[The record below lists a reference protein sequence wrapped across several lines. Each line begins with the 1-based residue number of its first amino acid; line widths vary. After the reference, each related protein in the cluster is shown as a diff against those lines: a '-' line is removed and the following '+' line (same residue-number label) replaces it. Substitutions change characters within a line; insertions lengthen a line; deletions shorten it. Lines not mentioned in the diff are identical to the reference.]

1 MDLTGNQFFMASQMP
16 TLGGDMIIN
25 PNSKLDDGVI
35 NVQIVDHAN
44 AFAFTKLLLDVETG
58 DHLNGNTVRVMDCVA
73 LRLEPKDG
81 LVVVDG
87 ELVEMEPIQMQI
99 HTTYQIQH
107 TTCKIQ
113 NTTHELQNTTYEI
126 QHDKN
131 KRYTI

>member
-1 MDLTGNQFFMASQMP
+1 MASQMP

-44 AFAFTKLLLDVETG
+44 ACAFTKLLDAETG

-99 HTTYQIQH
+99 HKGFLRILFVNYMIYARILCTRSI
-107 TTCKIQ
+107 KK
-113 NTTHELQNTTYEI
+113 NT
-126 QHDKN
+126 K
-131 KRYTI
+131 